1 MKQTIIAL
9 LAIVLLAACQQN
21 AEQAKTTTDVITPE
35 TVEGPSYEHLYI
47 SEGAGDTLIQNY
59 HKYMRESLGI
69 DSNGLLTQDL
79 SFMIDAQ
86 KLKNYLDAHPDI
98 KMLDIYLARTTPDA
112 TGSMTLV
119 YVGAKDSIV
128 DQGDGETD
136 TFYVEQAHYK
146 SSDPEHNNPQ
156 VMDHAY
162 PCPTCEARI
171 RVFGRSHVNGD
182 E

>member
-9 LAIVLLAACQQN
+9 LAIVLLAACRQN
-21 AEQAKTTTDVITPE
+21 AEEAKTATDVTMTE

-59 HKYMRESLGI
+59 HKYLRESLGI

-98 KMLDIYLARTTPDA
+98 KMLDIYLARTKPDA

-128 DQGDGETD
+128 NQGDGEID
-136 TFYVEQAHYK
+136 TFYVEQVHYK
-146 SSDPEHNNPQ
+146 SSDPEHKNPK
-156 VMDHAY
+156 VMDHVY
-162 PCPTCEARI
+162 PCPTCDDRI
-171 RVFGRSHVNGD
+171 HAIGGSPATGD

>member
-21 AEQAKTTTDVITPE
+21 TEEAKTATDVITTE
-35 TVEGPSYEHLYI
+35 TDEGPSYEHLYI
-47 SEGAGDTLIQNY
+47 SESAGNTLIQNY
-59 HKYMRESLGI
+59 HKYLRESLGI
-69 DSNGLLTQDL
+69 DTNELLDRQL

-86 KLKNYLDAHPDI
+86 KLRNYLDAHHDI

-146 SSDPEHNNPQ
+146 SSDPEHNHPQ
-156 VMDHAY
+156 VMDNVY
-162 PCPTCEARI
+162 PCPTCQD
-171 RVFGRSHVNGD
+171 RVQVIGGSPAQ
-182 E
+182 

>member
-9 LAIVLLAACQQN
+9 LAIVILAACQQN
-21 AEQAKTTTDVITPE
+21 AEKTETANDVVMRE
-35 TVEGPSYEHLYI
+35 EGEALSYEHLYI

-59 HKYMRESLGI
+59 HKYLRESLGI
-69 DSNGLLTQDL
+69 DSNELLTQDL

-86 KLKNYLDAHPDI
+86 KLRNYLDAHHDI

-119 YVGAKDSIV
+119 YVGAKDSLV
-128 DQGDGETD
+128 DEGEGETD
-136 TFYVEQAHYK
+136 TFYVEQAHYR
-146 SSDPEHNNPQ
+146 SSDPVHNHPQ
-156 VMDHAY
+156 VMDNAF
-162 PCPTCEARI
+162 PCPTCEERI
-171 RVFGRSHVNGD
+171 RVFGKQHVTGD

>member
-21 AEQAKTTTDVITPE
+21 AEQAKTATDVITTE
-35 TVEGPSYEHLYI
+35 TDEVPSYEHLYI

-59 HKYMRESLGI
+59 HKYLRESLGI
-69 DSNGLLTQDL
+69 DSNELLTQDL

-86 KLKNYLDAHPDI
+86 KLRNYLDAHHDI

-128 DQGDGETD
+128 AQEDGETD
-136 TFYVEQAHYK
+136 TFYVEQVHYR
-146 SSDPEHNNPQ
+146 SSDRGHEHPQ
-156 VMDHAY
+156 VMDHAF

-171 RVFGRSHVNGD
+171 RVFGRSHTTGD

>member
-21 AEQAKTTTDVITPE
+21 AEEAKTATDVITTE
-35 TVEGPSYEHLYI
+35 TDEVPSYEHLYI

-59 HKYMRESLGI
+59 HKYLRESLGI
-69 DSNGLLTQDL
+69 DTNQLLDRQL

-119 YVGAKDSIV
+119 YAGAKDSIV
-128 DQGDGETD
+128 DQGNGEID
-136 TFYVEQAHYK
+136 TFYVEQPHYK
-146 SSDPEHNNPQ
+146 SSDLEHNHPQ
-156 VMDHAY
+156 VMDYAR
-162 PCPTCEARI
+162 PCPVCGDRI
-171 RVFGRSHVNGD
+171 KLHQPPNN
-182 E
+182 

>member
-21 AEQAKTTTDVITPE
+21 ADEAKTATDVTRPE
-35 TVEGPSYEHLYI
+35 TNEVPSYEHLYI

-59 HKYMRESLGI
+59 HKYLRESLGI
-69 DSNGLLTQDL
+69 DTSELLDRQL

-86 KLKNYLDAHPDI
+86 KLRNYLDAHHDI

-128 DQGDGETD
+128 DQEDGEID

-146 SSDPEHNNPQ
+146 SSDPGHEHPQ
-156 VMDHAY
+156 VMDHAF
-162 PCPTCEARI
+162 PCPTCEDRI
-171 RVFGRSHVNGD
+171 RVFGKSHVAGD

>member
-9 LAIVLLAACQQN
+9 LAIVLLAACRQN
-21 AEQAKTTTDVITPE
+21 AEEAKTATDVITTE
-35 TVEGPSYEHLYI
+35 TDEGPSYEHLYI
-47 SEGAGDTLIQNY
+47 SEGKGDTLIQNY
-59 HKYMRESLGI
+59 HKYLGESLGI
-69 DSNGLLTQDL
+69 DSNELLTQDL

-98 KMLDIYLARTTPDA
+98 KMLDIYLARTRPDA

-146 SSDPEHNNPQ
+146 SSDPGHEHPQ
-156 VMDHAY
+156 VMDNVF
-162 PCPTCEARI
+162 PCPTCDDRI
-171 RVFGRSHVNGD
+171 HVLGGSPVN
-182 E
+182 